1 MVGLWWTYGDF
12 SQHSNKCCSND
23 RMTMRSRPACQSRR
37 FTDAPSKRLERSV
50 RALESLERRRRHH
63 HKRQSKQEV
72 MGMNHGQT
80 QVNKA
85 FVYSILVILEQCPLG
100 PGEGH

>member
-1 MVGLWWTYGDF
+1 MHPASAWRGQFERLNHWRGAEGTTT
-12 SQHSNKCCSND
+12 SARANK
-23 RMTMRSRPACQSRR
+23 
-37 FTDAPSKRLERSV
+37 K
-50 RALESLERRRRHH
+50 
-63 HKRQSKQEV
+63 V

-85 FVYSILVILEQCPLG
+85 FVYSMLVILEQCPLG